1 MKPFLACGWL
11 AVALVAGGAAEVRCE
26 NIHDVASDL
35 RVPAITKGDPGP
47 GKRVK
52 AVTNEWRQTDVHH
65 LLYLPNDWRSG
76 RSYPVLVE
84 FPGNGG
90 FRNDLGDV
98 SDGTPAS
105 CMLGYGLS
113 GGSGFLW
120 VSLPFVDVAADGTQ
134 RNCLTWWGNL
144 EATKKYCLATVRDI
158 CQRYGGDE
166 ASVILCG
173 FSRGAIACNYVGLHD
188 DTIATL
194 WCGFFCHSH
203 YDGVRTWPYPDSDR
217 DAAIGRL
224 GRLGNRPQ
232 WISHER
238 SVANVATYIEESGVD
253 GSFTLVPI
261 PYPNHSAAWVL
272 RDIPERAAAR
282 RWLHRTVHRQMIHGG
297 GSAQ

>member
-1 MKPFLACGWL
+1 MKPFLACGCL
-11 AVALVAGGAAEVRCE
+11 AVALVAGGAAKVRCE

-47 GKRVK
+47 GRRVR

-120 VSLPFVDVAADGTQ
+120 VSLPFVDVAADGMQ

-144 EATKKYCLATVRDI
+144 EATKKYCLATVRDV